1 MRRYVLKRLL
11 MFIPVAIAVAILI
24 FTIMYFVPG
33 DPATTIGGVEA
44 SEQQLEAIR
53 ERLGLNDPYL
63 VRLGNYLKDVFLHLD
78 FGESYITGIR
88 ITDELMRRLPRT
100 LGLGFATWLIGVI
113 IGVPLGIAAGVKQ
126 NSIVDN
132 LCMVI
137 ALFGVSMPTFWL
149 GLLLVLLFS
158 LHLGWLPSSGIDS
171 WTCYILPAIAGSFGG
186 MASNARQARSAML
199 EVIRSDFVVTAR
211 AKGLSKM
218 KVICKHALPNA
229 LFPIMTTSSVGLA
242 HIFGGSVVIEKVF
255 GIPGIGLYMLNGIN
269 TRDYPTV
276 QACVIF
282 LAITFAAVMLIVD
295 VLFAFIDPKIKA
307 KYSRVKAREKKRG

>member
-11 MFIPVAIAVAILI
+11 MFIPVAIAVAVLI

-44 SEQQLEAIR
+44 SEQQLAAIR
-53 ERLGLNDPYL
+53 ERLGLDQPYL
-63 VRLGNYLKDVFLHLD
+63 IRLGRYLRDVFLRFD
-78 FGESYITGIR
+78 FGESYITGVR
-88 ITDELMRRLPRT
+88 ISEELMRRLPRS

-113 IGVPLGIAAGVKQ
+113 VGVPLGIAAGVKQ
-126 NSIVDN
+126 NSFVDN
-132 LCMVI
+132 FCMVV

-158 LHLGWLPSSGIDS
+158 LQLGWLPPSGIDS
-171 WTCYILPAIAGSFGG
+171 WTSYILPAIAGSFGG

-199 EVIRSDFVVTAR
+199 EVIRSDYVVTAR

-255 GIPGIGLYMLNGIN
+255 GIPGVGLYMLTGIN
-269 TRDYPTV
+269 TRDYPIV
-276 QACVIF
+276 QASVIF
-282 LAITFAAVMLIVD
+282 LAITFAAVMLVVD

>member
-1 MRRYVLKRLL
+1 
-11 MFIPVAIAVAILI
+11 
-24 FTIMYFVPG
+24 
-33 DPATTIGGVEA
+33 
-44 SEQQLEAIR
+44 
-53 ERLGLNDPYL
+53 
-63 VRLGNYLKDVFLHLD
+63 
-78 FGESYITGIR
+78 
-88 ITDELMRRLPRT
+88 
-100 LGLGFATWLIGVI
+100 
-113 IGVPLGIAAGVKQ
+113 
-126 NSIVDN
+126 
-132 LCMVI
+132 
-137 ALFGVSMPTFWL
+137 
-149 GLLLVLLFS
+149 
-158 LHLGWLPSSGIDS
+158 
-171 WTCYILPAIAGSFGG
+171 